1 MVLHIKKRIVVSIRK
16 STIRLILVLYFI
28 LLFPLLH
35 IWETGGT
42 GSRINIVK
50 RHIRWKNWKA
60 RIEPLCYRK
69 TRRYEYEFRKCQDE
83 LKTEEGTLKV
93 YGSLLDTLAIKMGFD
108 YLSNLR
114 RLDGY
119 KKIQLRNLIK
129 SIPANAFSEWEWKD
143 ALQYL
148 TGTTF
153 IQDMYSAY
161 DVRQDC
167 WQH

>member
-1 MVLHIKKRIVVSIRK
+1 M
-16 STIRLILVLYFI
+16 
-28 LLFPLLH
+28 
-35 IWETGGT
+35 
-42 GSRINIVK
+42 
-50 RHIRWKNWKA
+50 
-60 RIEPLCYRK
+60 CYRK

-153 IQDMYSAY
+153 IQDKYSAY
-161 DVRQDC
+161 DVRQRVLAALKEEGTGGE
-167 WQH
+167 WK